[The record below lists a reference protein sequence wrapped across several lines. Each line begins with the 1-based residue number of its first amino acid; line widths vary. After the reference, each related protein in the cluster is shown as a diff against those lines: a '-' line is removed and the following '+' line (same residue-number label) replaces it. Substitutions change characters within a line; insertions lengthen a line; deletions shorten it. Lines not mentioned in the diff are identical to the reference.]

1 METVDSFWSKRVVG
15 NSKLYGTK
23 EDLLA
28 WVKKRYD
35 IYHPM
40 KEFMGL
46 DKSFEGKSVLD
57 FGCGPAFDLC
67 EIIKSKPKRVAGIDI
82 SEKTLTFARNHIGL
96 LGGDC
101 VELIKG
107 KDSQLPIVK
116 GTFDFIISS
125 GVIHHT
131 SEPAKVLLYLKSL
144 MHETSELR
152 VMVYNTDSI
161 FNHLVVNSEGDGV
174 FKHYVDGGS
183 CPIARNYVPSDF
195 VTVCNFLGFDTEFIG
210 GYTDPR
216 ELGNLKERISVALN
230 NKFLGVKDKLF
241 LKFVE
246 LDGEDPYYNNKL
258 CGLGGVYRMMLNES

>member
-15 NSKLYGTK
+15 NSKLYETK
-23 EDLLA
+23 EELLA
-28 WVKKRYD
+28 WVEKRYN
-35 IYHPM
+35 IYQPM

-46 DKSFEGKSVLD
+46 DQSFEGKSVLD

-67 EIIKSKPKRVAGIDI
+67 EIIKSKPKRIVGIDI
-82 SEKTLTFARNHIGL
+82 SEKTLSYARYHIGL
-96 LGGDC
+96 LGGQY

-107 KDSQLPIVK
+107 QDVHLPVIK

-161 FNHLVVNSEGDGV
+161 FNRLVVNSEGDGN
-174 FKHYVDGGS
+174 FKHYVDGGN
-183 CPIARNYVPSDF
+183 CPIARNYVSSDF
-195 VTVCNFLGFDTEFIG
+195 VTACNFLGFNTEFIG

-216 ELGNLKERISVALN
+216 ERGNLKERIGSALD
-230 NKFLGVKDKLF
+230 NKSLSAKDKLF
-241 LKFVE
+241 LKFVN
-246 LDGEDPYYNNKL
+246 LDGDDPYYNNKL
-258 CGLGGVYRMMLNES
+258 CGLGGVYRITLK